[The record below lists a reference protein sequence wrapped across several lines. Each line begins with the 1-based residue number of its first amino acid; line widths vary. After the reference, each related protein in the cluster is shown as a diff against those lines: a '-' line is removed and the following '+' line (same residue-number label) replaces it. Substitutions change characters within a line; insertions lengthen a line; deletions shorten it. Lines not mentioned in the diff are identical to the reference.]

1 MRTISI
7 LTTFTSSADSSIFK
21 MKSTST
27 IRVTRKNKS
36 RLNEMTLKMIRKML
50 QWPKIITISSWKRI
64 FLQRRLNNKSQQQML
79 VTELNNR
86 MQQPQEKAN
95 LLKKLKKNK
104 RQRII
109 IMRSRKRSHLE
120 RKKRKKNYLTCYPKA
135 GLKVHH
141 LPRLA
146 IRSAFREPKRESNRR
161 A

>member
-36 RLNEMTLKMIRKML
+36 RLTEMTLKTIRKML
-50 QWPKIITISSWKRI
+50 QWPKIITISSRKRM
-64 FLQRRLNNKSQQQML
+64 FLQRRLNNKSQQQMM
-79 VTELNNR
+79 VTKLNNK

-95 LLKKLKKNK
+95 LLKKRKKNK

-109 IMRSRKRSHLE
+109 MRSRKRSRLE
-120 RKKRKKNYLTCYPKA
+120 RKKRKKIYLTYYPKA
-135 GLKVHH
+135 GLKVHR